1 MNIHAIVAVALAQL
15 LCTAMTHL
23 LLLFAIQA
31 SVKRDTHSFITLVDA
46 TSIQCMKNAF
56 WIIKKLS

>member
-56 WIIKKLS
+56 